1 MLAWKSLLSR
11 LAWSVGITMPSKMII
26 SKYPEFC
33 RCSWPLMTSAGM
45 PGQLWLLWAGSI
57 STPFPFFHSTRSF
70 FLSLSLSDPSHRTV
84 KFSACHWQHRQD
96 LWSLEKSPFCLDP
109 VLYTNPNQQVLSVRS
124 HCTTSAS
131 LREAFILKPPLST
144 TVEFRQLS
152 QNMKQEKPEMRYKKQ
167 TTTTKFQIP
176 TTECDFKQVAKC
188 CTLFPRFL
196 FEVCKGIS
204 TTV

>member
-1 MLAWKSLLSR
+1 MLAWKSLLPR

-70 FLSLSLSDPSHRTV
+70 FLSLSLSDPSHKIV
-84 KFSACHWQHRQD
+84 KFSACHWQD

-109 VLYTNPNQQVLSVRS
+109 VLCTNPLYSVCISPRS
-124 HCTTSAS
+124 VHLETPTLYHSG
-131 LREAFILKPPLST
+131 I
-144 TVEFRQLS
+144 
-152 QNMKQEKPEMRYKKQ
+152 Q
-167 TTTTKFQIP
+167 TTEHWARTWNKRNPGCGIRN
-176 TTECDFKQVAKC
+176 KQRRQSLKSQLRSVISSRLQNAVPYFLGFSLKSAKEYLPQFSC
-188 CTLFPRFL
+188 VS
-196 FEVCKGIS
+196 EVILS
-204 TTV
+204 